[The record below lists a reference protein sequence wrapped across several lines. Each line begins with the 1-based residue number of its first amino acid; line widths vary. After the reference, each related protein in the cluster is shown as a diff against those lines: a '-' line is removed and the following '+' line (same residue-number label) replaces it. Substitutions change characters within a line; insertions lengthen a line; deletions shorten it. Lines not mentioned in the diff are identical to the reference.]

1 MNKIHYKVYLA
12 LLIFITCVF
21 LISKEQFTF
30 IIIYP
35 KNIPSEC
42 YKSYNKSHGQMAV
55 YKCQNVIRLRVVP
68 NSLLT
73 FPGITGGSKQHFL
86 RSFLLR
92 KLEGCQNTASSPAPD
107 DC

>member
-1 MNKIHYKVYLA
+1 
-12 LLIFITCVF
+12 
-21 LISKEQFTF
+21 
-30 IIIYP
+30 
-35 KNIPSEC
+35 
-42 YKSYNKSHGQMAV
+42 MAV

-73 FPGITGGSKQHFL
+73 FPGITGRLKAALSQ